1 MSMKKALL
9 LLLTIVLMFG
19 LLAITVS
26 AAEYSGQCSEGNI
39 TWVLDD
45 EGTITFTGT
54 GEIEERFGS
63 DGYAW
68 VQYEWTPY
76 RDQIRRVVIGE
87 GITGVGDDAFYV
99 CKNLTEVVL
108 PESMMF
114 IRDNAFYSC
123 NNLKSID
130 LPTTNS
136 LYINE
141 YAFARTGLTE
151 IYLPDNVGDVGK
163 YAFTQCKSLTKARL
177 SNNQFEMLRE
187 HVFSN
192 CTSLNE
198 IDFGT
203 SINRINDY
211 ALYNTG
217 FETLVIPDT
226 ITFLGDYALSHCEN
240 LTTVDLGRVGSIRKY
255 TFLSCSKLESVT
267 VGPELFFIGWNAFK
281 GCTAIEELY
290 IPDLE
295 SWCKMKTEY
304 TESNPMFYAQRAYI
318 GGVLME
324 DLVLPEHITSF
335 DMYAFEAADCLK
347 SVVINDKITSFRGF
361 SNCPNLTNVVIG
373 SDVREI
379 GDGSFRNCPNLKTVI
394 FRGSAPEVGFPGACF
409 EQSPATCYYPK
420 DDLSW
425 NEDAFYWFADCVTW
439 IPYDREL
446 GVGNPFSDVLWDSFF
461 YEPVLWALEN
471 NITTGTSAT
480 TFGPT
485 GECLRAHVVTFL
497 WRAAGCPEPTS
508 TENPFVDVKEGDFF
522 HKAVLWAVENG
533 ITNGVDATH
542 FGPTV
547 PCNRA
552 QVVTFLYRA
561 MQSPA
566 VGTAACP
573 FTDVVRGEWYE
584 PAVLWAVENG
594 ITNGLSADTFGVE
607 TTCNRA
613 QVVTFLY
620 RTYVN

>member
-1 MSMKKALL
+1 MKKALL
-9 LLLTIVLMFG
+9 PLLTIVLMFG
-19 LLAITVS
+19 LLALTVS

-63 DGYAW
+63 AGYAW
-68 VQYEWTPY
+68 IQYEWTPY

-87 GITGVGDDAFYV
+87 GITGVGDDAFYE

-114 IRDNAFYSC
+114 IRDHAFFHC
-123 NNLKSID
+123 ENLKSID
-130 LPTTNS
+130 LPTTNP

-141 YAFARTGLTE
+141 YTFGGTGLTE

-203 SINRINDY
+203 SINRINDF

-217 FETLVIPDT
+217 LETLVIPDT
-226 ITFLGDYALSHCEN
+226 ITFLGDHALSSCN
-240 LTTVDLGRVGSIRKY
+240 YLTELDLGDGMAILDNSAVQGCKA
-255 TFLSCSKLESVT
+255 LKKVT
-267 VGPELFFIGWNAFK
+267 VGTALYSIHRHAFK
-281 GCTAIEELY
+281 DCTAIEELY

-347 SVVINDKITSFRGF
+347 SVVIHDKITSFRGF
-361 SNCPNLTNVVIG
+361 SNCSNLTNVVIG
-373 SDVREI
+373 SGVREI
-379 GDGSFRNCPNLKTVI
+379 GDGAFRNCPNLKTVI

-461 YEPVLWALEN
+461 YEPVLWA
-471 NITTGTSAT
+471 
-480 TFGPT
+480 
-485 GECLRAHVVTFL
+485 
-497 WRAAGCPEPTS
+497 
-508 TENPFVDVKEGDFF
+508 
-522 HKAVLWAVENG
+522 VEQG
-533 ITNGVDATH
+533 ITSGTDATH
-542 FGPTV
+542 FSPASI
-547 PCNRA
+547 CNRA
-552 QVVTFLYRA
+552 QIVTFLYGA
-561 MQSPA
+561 YSK
-566 VGTAACP
+566 
-573 FTDVVRGEWYE
+573 
-584 PAVLWAVENG
+584 
-594 ITNGLSADTFGVE
+594 
-607 TTCNRA
+607 
-613 QVVTFLY
+613 
-620 RTYVN
+620 

>member
-1 MSMKKALL
+1 MKKALL

-19 LLAITVS
+19 LLALTVS

-68 VQYEWTPY
+68 IQYEWTPY

-87 GITGVGDDAFYV
+87 GITGVGDDAFYE

-114 IRDNAFYSC
+114 IRDNAFYRC
-123 NNLKSID
+123 ENLKSID

-141 YAFARTGLTE
+141 YAFAGTGLTE
-151 IYLPDNVGDVGK
+151 IYLPDNVKDVGK

-192 CTSLNE
+192 CTALTE

-203 SINRINDY
+203 SVNRLNAY

-217 FETLVIPDT
+217 FTELVLPDT
-226 ITFLGDYALSHCEN
+226 IVFLDDYALSHCEN

-267 VGPELFFIGWNAFK
+267 VGPELFSIGWNAFK
-281 GCTAIEELY
+281 GCERIRDVY
-290 IPDLE
+290 ISDMTKWCLVEVEGLE
-295 SWCKMKTEY
+295 SSPVIYAENLYLNGSLVENLVIPKGITKVVSGFAGLPCIKTV
-304 TESNPMFYAQRAYI
+304 MFADTVTDISA
-318 GGVLME
+318 
-324 DLVLPEHITSF
+324 
-335 DMYAFEAADCLK
+335 AFQ
-347 SVVINDKITSFRGF
+347 G
-361 SNCPNLTNVVIG
+361 CPNLTTAVIPA
-373 SDVREI
+373 SVKNLSNH
-379 GDGSFRNCPNLKTVI
+379 SFYKCPNLKTIYYQGTEAQWEAIDPWKENDSYYRPANAVVI
-394 FRGSAPEVGFPGACF
+394 CNYFQDVSATDF
-409 EQSPATCYYPK
+409 
-420 DDLSW
+420 
-425 NEDAFYWFADCVTW
+425 FAH
-439 IPYDREL
+439 
-446 GVGNPFSDVLWDSFF
+446 
-461 YEPVLWALEN
+461 PVLWALEN

-480 TFGPT
+480 TFGPN

-497 WRAAGCPEPTS
+497 WRAAGCPEPTA

-566 VGTAACP
+566 VGTTACP
-573 FTDVVRGEWYE
+573 FTDVVAGQWYE

-594 ITNGLSADTFGVE
+594 ITNGLSADTFGVD

-620 RTYVN
+620 RTYVD